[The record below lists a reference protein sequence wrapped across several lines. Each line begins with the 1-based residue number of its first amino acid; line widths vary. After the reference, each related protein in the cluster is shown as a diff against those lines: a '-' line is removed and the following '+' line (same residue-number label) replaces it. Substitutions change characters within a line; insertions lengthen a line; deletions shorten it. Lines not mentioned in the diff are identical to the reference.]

1 MVLNAMRRMIAG
13 LKVWIVGTITAVI
26 VALSAVA
33 PLSANSTETF
43 AVVSGLSA
51 GHPAVRIFREHF
63 RAAAE
68 RHFAAIG
75 GGLSVKWRPGYDGT
89 IAKHGDVLEA
99 IADGVGDI
107 GIIAV
112 DYETKQLPLQDISFH
127 LPFATTQCGIAAAA
141 YHAVHIDFIDMNA
154 PWQAARQVYL
164 GNITT
169 DGYGLFSAP
178 KIKSIE
184 DLRGVK
190 LAVTVRIEPWVSG
203 VAATAVRLPL
213 GQLAGA
219 LDAEALDGA
228 IMPIS
233 EIADL
238 GLERRV
244 NNYLLTEFGPQT
256 AYVVTVNERRF
267 ADMPAALREALLAAA
282 DQFVPLAAQ
291 AYCDAGASTLEKLK
305 KRGMSTQRFFRS
317 RREQW
322 VAALPP
328 LGRLWASAR
337 EEQGYAGSEIL
348 TAYMDH
354 LRAAGAKPKRDWDRD
369 MTPTN

>member
-1 MVLNAMRRMIAG
+1 MRRMIDG
-13 LKVWIVGTITAVI
+13 LKVWIAGTIAATV

-33 PLSANSTETF
+33 PVSADATQTF
-43 AVVSGLSA
+43 TVVSGLSA
-51 GHPAVRIFREHF
+51 SHPAVRIFREHF

-68 RHFAAIG
+68 QHMEAAG
-75 GGLSVKWRPGYDGT
+75 DGASVRWSPGYDGT
-89 IAKHGDVLEA
+89 IAKHGEVLEA
-99 IADGVGDI
+99 ILDGVGDI

-112 DYETKQLPLQDISFH
+112 DYETKRLPLQDISFH
-127 LPFATTQCGIAAAA
+127 LPFAATQCDVAAAA
-141 YHAVHIDFIDMNA
+141 YHAVHVEIADMNT
-154 PWQAARQVYL
+154 PWQAAGQIYL
-164 GNITT
+164 ANITT

-178 KIKSIE
+178 KIRSIE

-190 LAVTVRIEPWVSG
+190 VAVAVRIGPWLSG
-203 VAATAVRLPL
+203 VAAKAVRLPL
-213 GQLAGA
+213 GQFAGA
-219 LDAEALDGA
+219 LEAAAIDGA
-228 IMPIS
+228 IMPIT

-238 GLERRV
+238 GLGQRV

-256 AYVVTVNERRF
+256 AYVVTINKRRF

-282 DQFVPLAAQ
+282 DQFVPIAAQ
-291 AYCDAGASTLEKLK
+291 AYCDAGSSALEELK

-337 EEQGYAGSEIL
+337 EAEGYAGDEIL
-348 TAYMDH
+348 SAYMDH

-369 MTPTN
+369 LTPTN

>member
-1 MVLNAMRRMIAG
+1 MIAG
-13 LKVWIVGTITAVI
+13 LKVWIAGTITAAI
-26 VALSAVA
+26 VVLTAAT
-33 PLSANSTETF
+33 PLSADSTESF
-43 AVVSGLSA
+43 AVVSGLPA

-68 RHFAAIG
+68 QHFAAIG

-141 YHAVHIDFIDMNA
+141 YHAIHIDFIDMNA

-203 VAATAVRLPL
+203 VAAPVVRSPV
-213 GQLAGA
+213 GQIAGA
-219 LDAEALDGA
+219 LDAESLDGA
-228 IMPIS
+228 LMPIS

-256 AYVVTVNERRF
+256 AYVVTINERRF
-267 ADMPAALREALLAAA
+267 VGLPAALRSALLAAA
-282 DQFVPLAAQ
+282 DQFVPVGAQ
-291 AYCDAGASTLEKLK
+291 AYCDAGSRLLADLK
-305 KRGMSTQRFFRS
+305 KSGMSAQKFFRS
-317 RREQW
+317 RREEW
-322 VAALPP
+322 IVALPP
-328 LGRLWASAR
+328 LGQIWAAAR
-337 EEQGYAGSEIL
+337 EAEGYVGKEIL

-354 LRAAGAKPKRDWDRD
+354 LRAAGAKPKRDWDHD
-369 MTPTN
+369 FPPTN